1 MLDEWPCAALADEIE
16 AGNIRALLNL
26 GGNMVTAFPDEGT
39 LTAALSKLEVL
50 ATWEIIGNQTTELST
65 HVLAT
70 TDQLERPD
78 VTLWDVLMTEVGAQ
92 YTPAVVD
99 PVGDRRSAWWVLAE
113 LARRLGHHLADTSGQ
128 ITDDAMLADV
138 TAGARA
144 PMQQLVEDRCVRL
157 GYEVP
162 AQWVDRHVERLGGWR
177 LAPAVLVDQL
187 AALNPPAPLVLI
199 PRRQRGKLNSQ
210 LDYLGEPAEI
220 VIHPDDATAAGI
232 IDNQAVTV
240 CSDVGELSGI
250 ARIDPGIR
258 RGAVAIPHGH
268 AHRANVNRLTSQV
281 TVDVLTGM
289 THYSGVPI
297 TLRR

>member
-128 ITDDAMLADV
+128 MTDDAMLAGV

-240 CSDVGELSGI
+240 
-250 ARIDPGIR
+250 
-258 RGAVAIPHGH
+258 
-268 AHRANVNRLTSQV
+268 
-281 TVDVLTGM
+281 
-289 THYSGVPI
+289 
-297 TLRR
+297 